1 MGKEWQKRQFS
12 VNLLYSELPNLSKR
26 IVQEEGGGGR
36 RKEEEEGREE
46 ENRRRGKG
54 EGEGEEEEQRSIK
67 SNAHRANPM

>member
-26 IVQEEGGGGR
+26 IVQEEGGGGGR

-46 ENRRRGKG
+46 ENRRRG
-54 EGEGEEEEQRSIK
+54 EEEQRSIK
-67 SNAHRANPM
+67 SNAHRANPT